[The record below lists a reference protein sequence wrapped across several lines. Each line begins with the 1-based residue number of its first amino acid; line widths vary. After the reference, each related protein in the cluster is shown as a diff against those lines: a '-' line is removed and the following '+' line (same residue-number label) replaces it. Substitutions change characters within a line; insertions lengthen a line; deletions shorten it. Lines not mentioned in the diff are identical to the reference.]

1 MGFLHRLLASILG
14 AAYGLAFLTGI
25 GCGGS
30 TTLPPPEHE
39 GTGVQLFESPQADA
53 LVLSPDGT
61 ELYQALTTM
70 GKVRVLTTGLLGIK
84 ATIDVGIDP
93 VSLAVRPDGTE
104 LWVANHVSDSVNVIS
119 LVPGPTLHKVVETIQ
134 AIDTGNLI
142 TDFDEPVG
150 IAFASNAKA
159 YVALSSRN
167 QIAVID
173 ANTYTVTGLLA
184 INAQEPRAMVVRNG
198 RLFVPA
204 FESGNRSELSSC
216 FGEPTSDP
224 QCTFNFQQVNFATN
238 PQLVGLETDGDPI
251 LVDIAAD
258 PIVPDRDLFVFNTA
272 TDTLVDVV
280 DSIGTLLYGVA
291 VDSSGKVFIS
301 QTDARNLVNGR
312 AGTQGH
318 GLADLD
324 NRMFLNQIG
333 VATPGGG
340 GWNAAPPIELE
351 PLPPAQPA
359 AGSQLATPY
368 GIALSANDDV
378 LVVTAASS
386 NRVAAVD
393 AASGQVLATV
403 NVGNGPRA
411 LALRSDPVTGAPVK
425 AWVLNTLD
433 DSISELDLQGLANPT
448 PIITETQRQALNGDT
463 TPAAIRNGRIA
474 FNSAAGSTTGT
485 FSCGSCHP
493 DGHVDQ
499 LLWVIG
505 AQCTF
510 TGCEQEETRSTMPV
524 RGLKGTLPLHWDGSL
539 GDPFASIN
547 GETGSL
553 LQGGDAGTPEPANC
567 TNDQS
572 CFRQLVDASLSG
584 VMCDQQGACPEN
596 ELGQPGGLSGADRD
610 AMATYLQSIQYPP
623 ARTRR
628 FDDQLTDQAVNGFSE
643 FFENKQTSQM
653 GVNPPGPNNGNGPE
667 TCGDAGTGNGF
678 TSGCHALPHGAGTAS
693 FFVGGFEAPT
703 MRGITDRYLQ
713 FSAGVTNVRDGL
725 QLASIDPPGPTGPAT
740 DVPWSLAVGYDEL
753 TVWAVAFG
761 SLSQPGAFR
770 SVYNVGPLDIFQMLE
785 EMSNGQ
791 SGALGRQLTLNLRS
805 ATGGAR
811 AATEAVLAVLE
822 AADLNGQ
829 VNLRGS
835 GLRSGAATS
844 LSFRSDGTYQG
855 GGVTLT
861 RTQLLD
867 EAAAGTTTLTVAA
880 YTRAGVNAGTVQ
892 PTIWVLAAGAV
903 LTDGRP
909 NLPLFTTANPPQI
922 TLRARDIQ
930 PGAIPL
936 IDGDPVGLDAPVS
949 CASGTLPNCA
959 NPQLR
964 LDLATL
970 PASVD
975 PGIHLLQLQ
984 NPNGL
989 LTNEL
994 PVKRQ

>member
-1 MGFLHRLLASILG
+1 MGVLHRLLASILG

-25 GCGGS
+25 GCGS
-30 TTLPPPEHE
+30 PAPSEHE
-39 GTGVQLFESPQADA
+39 AAGAQLFESPQADA

-61 ELYQALTTM
+61 QLFQALTTM
-70 GKVRVLTTGLLGIK
+70 GKVRVINTNQLVSG
-84 ATIDVGIDP
+84 AVIDVGIDP
-93 VSLAVRPDGTE
+93 VSLAVRPDGSE

-119 LVPGPTLHKVVETIQ
+119 LVPGPTQYMVVETIQ
-134 AIDTGNLI
+134 AVDTANLI

-173 ANTYTVTGLLA
+173 TNTYSVTDLLA

-216 FGEPTSDP
+216 FGEPNPNDP
-224 QCTFNFQQVNFATN
+224 QCTFNFQQVNFAQN

-258 PIVPDRDLFVFNTA
+258 PIVPDRDLFVFDTA
-272 TDTLVDVV
+272 TDQLVDVV

-324 NRMFLNQIG
+324 NRIFLNQIG
-333 VATPGGG
+333 VAIPGGG

-368 GIALSANDDV
+368 GIALSANDGV

-393 AASGQVLATV
+393 VASGQVLATV

-411 LALRSDPVTGAPVK
+411 VALRSDPVTGAPVK

-448 PIITETQRQALNGDT
+448 PSITETLRRAFNGDR
-463 TPAAIRNGRIA
+463 TPTAIRNGRIA

-485 FSCGSCHP
+485 FSCASCHP

-510 TGCEQEETRSTMPV
+510 SGCEQEETRSTMPV

-553 LQGGDAGTPEPANC
+553 LQGGDAGTPEAANC

-596 ELGQPGGLSGADRD
+596 ELGQPGGLSGAERD

-628 FDDQLTDQAVNGFSE
+628 FDDQLTEQAVNGFSD
-643 FFENKQTSQM
+643 FFENKG
-653 GVNPPGPNNGNGPE
+653 GVNPPGAGGQGPE
-667 TCGDAGTGNGF
+667 TCGDAASGNGF

-713 FSAGVTNVRDGL
+713 FSGGVSNVRDGL
-725 QLASIDPPGPTGPAT
+725 ELASIDPPGPTGPAT
-740 DVPWSLAVGYDEL
+740 DVPWSVAVGYDEL

-770 SVYNVGPLDIFQMLE
+770 SVYNVGPFDIFQMIE
-785 EMSNGQ
+785 EMSLGQ

-805 ATGGAR
+805 ATGGER
-811 AATEAVLAVLE
+811 SATEAVLAVLE

-835 GLRSGAATS
+835 GLRNGVAKS

-867 EAAAGTTTLTVAA
+867 EAAAGTTTLTLVA
-880 YTRAGVNAGTVQ
+880 YTRAAVDAGTVQ
-892 PTIWVLAAGAV
+892 PTIWVNAV
-903 LTDGRP
+903 GGVLDNGRP
-909 NLPLFTTANPPQI
+909 NLPLFTAANPALI
-922 TLRARDIQ
+922 TLRGRDIQ

-959 NPQLR
+959 TTQIR

-970 PASVD
+970 PAAVD
-975 PGIHLLQLQ
+975 PGLHALQLQ

-994 PVKRQ
+994 PVRRQ